1 MVAYLD
7 NDMREFIAH
16 MTQFVDY
23 VDDAMASPEM
33 TDFDVL
39 KTKITQIR
47 EMVTGMES
55 TIGVSR
61 KEPSGRRKE
70 HNESRKND
78 SQGQTPSSTKK
89 PRNNVAKVDRGKPS
103 AHGKAR

>member
-1 MVAYLD
+1 MVACLD
-7 NDMREFIAH
+7 RDMREFIAH

-23 VDDAMASPEM
+23 VDDAMVSPEM

-39 KTKITQIR
+39 KTKIVQIR

-55 TIGVSR
+55 TIGISR
-61 KEPSGRRKE
+61 KEPSGRKE
-70 HNESRKND
+70 HNASRTND
-78 SQGQTPSSTKK
+78 SQGKTPSRAAK
-89 PRNNVAKVDRGKPS
+89 PRNNDTKADRGKPS